1 LGGLV
6 LSFSLKTFKLG
17 DIAEV
22 QTGPFGSQLH
32 KEDYTANGTP
42 IITVEHLGDNR
53 ILHENTPFVSNDD
66 RIRLSK
72 YSLKAGDIVFSRVG
86 SVDRRAYVSEKE
98 DGWLFSGRCLRVRV
112 NNEKEID
119 PKFLSYFFGLEHF
132 KEHVRNIAV
141 GATMPSLN
149 TKILSGL
156 EILAPDL
163 NTQKEIAK
171 ILSSLDEKIELNNAI
186 NKNLEEMAQ
195 ALFKRWFV
203 DFEFPNEN
211 GEPYKSSGGETVWS
225 DEIAAEV
232 PSKWNVKRLDDL
244 IESVSQTYKF
254 SDADVIFL
262 NTSDIYN
269 GDVLHRNYSNTASL
283 PGQAKK
289 RIEYGDI
296 LYSEIRPSNKRFAL
310 VDFEA
315 NEYVVST
322 KLMVLRSKSNVDPI
336 IMYNFL
342 TSKTLVD
349 FLQTLAESRSGTFP
363 QITFQQLKD
372 IFIAIPPSDVLCES
386 AYTLK
391 SIFDE
396 MQNNKKENKHLSQV
410 RDAILPKLMSGE
422 IGLPIDQG
430 DLYSVELP
438 LTAENKAQYSTT

>member
-1 LGGLV
+1 MN
-6 LSFSLKTFKLG
+6 FSLKTYKLG

-32 KEDYTANGTP
+32 KEDYIVKGTP
-42 IITVEHLGDNR
+42 IITVEHLGENR
-53 ILHENTPFVSNDD
+53 ILHENTPFVSDED
-66 RIRLSK
+66 RLRLAK
-72 YSLKAGDIVFSRVG
+72 YSLKEGDIVFSRVG
-86 SVDRRAYVSEKE
+86 SVDRRAFVSKKE
-98 DGWLFSGRCLRVRV
+98 SGWLFSGRCLRVRV
-112 NNEKEID
+112 KNVQEID

-156 EILAPDL
+156 EINAPDIVV
-163 NTQKEIAK
+163 QKEIAK
-171 ILSSLDEKIELNNAI
+171 ILSSIDNKIEINSAI

-195 ALFKRWFV
+195 TLFKRWFV

-211 GEPYKSSGGETVWS
+211 GEPYKSSGGETIWS
-225 DEIAAEV
+225 DELATEV
-232 PSKWNVKRLDDL
+232 PSNWTVKRLDDL

-254 SDADVIFL
+254 NGDDVIFL

-269 GDVLHRNYSNTASL
+269 GDVLHRNYSHPASL

-310 VDFEA
+310 IDFEA

-336 IMYNFL
+336 IMYYFL
-342 TSKTLVD
+342 TSKVIVD

-372 IFIAIPPSDVLCES
+372 IVIAIPPSDMLSEF
-386 AYTLK
+386 ANTLK
-391 SIFDE
+391 AIFDKI
-396 MQNNKKENKHLSQV
+396 QNNKKEHKHLSQV
-410 RDAILPKLMSGE
+410 REAILPKLISGE
-422 IGLPIDQG
+422 IRVPIDQG
-430 DLYSVELP
+430 YLYSTELP
-438 LTAENKAQYSTT
+438 LAEKNKAQYSTT